1 MKCCLFWGSKWVS
14 DFPFAIIS
22 GFRASGECLVVTF
35 HYSANTLA
43 HSGEYATCYEIKLHV
58 LLIGTIDR

>member
-1 MKCCLFWGSKWVS
+1 MLSLMGLKMGLGFFIRYYFWLPCLWRVPGS
-14 DFPFAIIS
+14 
-22 GFRASGECLVVTF
+22 RC

-43 HSGEYATCYEIKLHV
+43 HGGEYATRYEIKLHV